1 VPRRTK
7 ASVPAEIRAV
17 FVRAV
22 AEMSRGREPPLV
34 VPDPLPVGA
43 RMHRLWDHAR
53 EQNYLLEFVCVKTA
67 EGRFTLEYHW
77 RSNDG
82 QAWGR
87 GRIHE
92 DGREETTESH
102 FAL

>member
-1 VPRRTK
+1 MPRKKGGNVPD
-7 ASVPAEIRAV
+7 EIRAV

-22 AEMSRGREPPLV
+22 ASLSARRTPPLV

-43 RMHRLWDHAR
+43 ELRRFWDHAR
-53 EQNYLLEFVCVKTA
+53 EQNYLVELRCVA
-67 EGRFTLEYHW
+67 IENGRYALDYHW
-77 RSNDG
+77 KSNDG

-92 DGREETTESH
+92 DGRDEVTESH
-102 FAL
+102 FAM